1 MAIIEHDEQNQLIT
15 PDSGIMTTFFGRLPA
30 GLTTLCYIPAK
41 GGAPTGATFSLPDE
55 VNDAVTW
62 AKKWNA
68 MGYGIY
74 WTVNPSRTRLR
85 KKPKKTDIVH
95 GRLLHRDIDP
105 SKDASIPYEKRH
117 AAILHKIEMFK
128 ETNPVPTIIIDSGHG
143 FYPIYLLD
151 APADEVPTEAANK
164 HIGRDDGDGT
174 WNIDRLLRLPGSI
187 NWPQPKKVKHYAY
200 PNIPVMCRLVRCG
213 DEKYAVTDFLP
224 IISEHK
230 SNDDEPDGDIICDD
244 PVSFNTLPNELKQL
258 VKDGV
263 PEGDRSEAFHKAV
276 CWLGDL
282 GYSADAIVTLLQ
294 AYPAGIA
301 AKYIDRLP
309 DEVKRCYAKRK
320 EQAHNS
326 LTRKQLADMIDK
338 TNDFDRLTKE
348 VLLLVYQAKL
358 SETEQLSLLKFIAK
372 KSRVS
377 VKSLKADAKNF
388 NLVGASKD
396 SLHLFAAREVVQM
409 FGADNLIHTASNVW
423 RWDGCGVWR
432 QIEDR
437 EIQQK
442 IHDVADGTELTAS
455 IVNSILDLIKTE
467 LHKSNHRFDV
477 DVARINCISGEIE
490 YLDFIP
496 AWLLGAHVRE
506 HFRTTMIPVAY
517 DENATAPRF
526 KQFLGEVFDGDH
538 DATDKI
544 AIIEEAL
551 GYTLIASCH
560 LEKFLM
566 LIGSGANGKSVL
578 LAVLAALLGRE
589 HICAVQPSQFD
600 NKFQRGHL
608 FGKLANIITEI
619 AQGAEIADD
628 KLKSLVSGELTT
640 AEHKFK
646 DPFDFVPIATHWF
659 GTNHL
664 PHTRDF
670 SDALFRRGILLTFN
684 NKFEGDKQDVHLI
697 DKLKAE
703 LPGILNIAL
712 RGLTRLIV
720 NGAFTECTS
729 SEEIKH
735 QWRLDADQARQF
747 VEEKCTKGNN
757 LRCNSAD
764 VYVAYKNWAEH
775 AGIRMTLNRNN
786 FTSRLKLIGYDN
798 KKGTNGTRQ
807 ILGLKIKEGEIE
819 HDDCSSYE
827 F

>member
-1 MAIIEHDEQNQLIT
+1 
-15 PDSGIMTTFFGRLPA
+15 
-30 GLTTLCYIPAK
+30 
-41 GGAPTGATFSLPDE
+41 
-55 VNDAVTW
+55 
-62 AKKWNA
+62 
-68 MGYGIY
+68 
-74 WTVNPSRTRLR
+74 
-85 KKPKKTDIVH
+85 
-95 GRLLHRDIDP
+95 
-105 SKDASIPYEKRH
+105 
-117 AAILHKIEMFK
+117 
-128 ETNPVPTIIIDSGHG
+128 
-143 FYPIYLLD
+143 
-151 APADEVPTEAANK
+151 
-164 HIGRDDGDGT
+164 
-174 WNIDRLLRLPGSI
+174 
-187 NWPQPKKVKHYAY
+187 
-200 PNIPVMCRLVRCG
+200 
-213 DEKYAVTDFLP
+213 
-224 IISEHK
+224 
-230 SNDDEPDGDIICDD
+230 
-244 PVSFNTLPNELKQL
+244 
-258 VKDGV
+258 
-263 PEGDRSEAFHKAV
+263 
-276 CWLGDL
+276 
-282 GYSADAIVTLLQ
+282 
-294 AYPAGIA
+294 
-301 AKYIDRLP
+301 
-309 DEVKRCYAKRK
+309 
-320 EQAHNS
+320 
-326 LTRKQLADMIDK
+326 
-338 TNDFDRLTKE
+338 
-348 VLLLVYQAKL
+348 
-358 SETEQLSLLKFIAK
+358 
-372 KSRVS
+372 
-377 VKSLKADAKNF
+377 
-388 NLVGASKD
+388 
-396 SLHLFAAREVVQM
+396 
-409 FGADNLIHTASNVW
+409 
-423 RWDGCGVWR
+423 
-432 QIEDR
+432 
-437 EIQQK
+437 
-442 IHDVADGTELTAS
+442 
-455 IVNSILDLIKTE
+455 
-467 LHKSNHRFDV
+467 
-477 DVARINCISGEIE
+477 
-490 YLDFIP
+490 
-496 AWLLGAHVRE
+496 
-506 HFRTTMIPVAY
+506 MIPVAY

-664 PHTRDF
+664 PQTRDF
-670 SDALFRRGILLTFN
+670 SDALFRRAILLTFN
-684 NKFEGDKQDVHLI
+684 NKFEGDKRDVHLI

-819 HDDCSSYE
+819 HDDCSLY
-827 F
+827 